1 MFDVERIDA
10 PNKREFYEQLN
21 KYLEGLVGEEA
32 DWLAGISNASA
43 LLYLLMPDINWAG
56 FYIYKGGRLVLGP
69 FQGRPACTYI
79 EMGKGVCGTA
89 AKTRRIQVVEDVSRF
104 PGHIACDARSQSEI
118 VVPIIKDERLIGV
131 LDIDSPATAR
141 FDGEDAEGLEDFVHI
156 LNRHI
161 AWPEELGVG

>member
-56 FYIYKGGRLVLGP
+56 FYIYKT
-69 FQGRPACTYI
+69 RP
-79 EMGKGVCGTA
+79 
-89 AKTRRIQVVEDVSRF
+89 S
-104 PGHIACDARSQSEI
+104 
-118 VVPIIKDERLIGV
+118 
-131 LDIDSPATAR
+131 
-141 FDGEDAEGLEDFVHI
+141 
-156 LNRHI
+156 
-161 AWPEELGVG
+161 

>member
-1 MFDVERIDA
+1 MA
-10 PNKREFYEQLN
+10 
-21 KYLEGLVGEEA
+21 G
-32 DWLAGISNASA
+32 GISNASA
-43 LLYLLMPDINWAG
+43 LLYLLDAG
-56 FYIYKGGRLVLGP
+56 STGPGFIYKGGRLVLGP